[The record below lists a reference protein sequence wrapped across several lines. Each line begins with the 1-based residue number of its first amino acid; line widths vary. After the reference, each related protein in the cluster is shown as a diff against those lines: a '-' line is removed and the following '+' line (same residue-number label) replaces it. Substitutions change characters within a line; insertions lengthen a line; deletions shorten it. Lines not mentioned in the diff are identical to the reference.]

1 MGVGSPET
9 ALQRAGCEG
18 GVDQGAF
25 LLKGC
30 PSLLC
35 VATLP
40 SLSFS
45 GEVLARKGFPASIR
59 RDWRMDQVDLVL
71 MVASVDPCQGV
82 AWFLLLPLCDHPR
95 SSPQF
100 WTDRCLEYQTKSKRT
115 QSGPPDHPTRPCL
128 VPWGWPG
135 GGGEVVGEAQGH
147 PLQSQLWPSCT
158 PGDSREGCH
167 DEACTPSAG
176 ELLLSRISFVITT
189 FFRWG
194 MWWRIGQSW
203 RSWWTQE
210 RCWEHIQVGNN
221 NMNAIAWLRDLVI
234 TWFWG
239 GDGLGNMDL
248 PHGCLSEYFLNI
260 SVGNYPLSLIEWGH
274 WTKLDFS
281 LANTN
286 IVFITV
292 ITLAKRWEQYPC
304 KRFAA
309 AP

>member
-1 MGVGSPET
+1 MGVVPPET

-18 GVDQGAF
+18 GTHQGAF

-100 WTDRCLEYQTKSKRT
+100 WTDRCVEYKTKSKLV
-115 QSGPPDHPTRPCL
+115 SGPPDHPTRPCL
-128 VPWGWPG
+128 VSWGSPG
-135 GGGEVVGEAQGH
+135 GGGEVVGHPQGH

-167 DEACTPSAG
+167 DEACAPSAG
-176 ELLLSRISFVITT
+176 EFLLSRICFVIMT

-194 MWWRIGQSW
+194 MWSRIGQSW
-203 RSWWTQE
+203 RSWSMQE
-210 RCWEHIQVGNN
+210 RC
-221 NMNAIAWLRDLVI
+221 
-234 TWFWG
+234 
-239 GDGLGNMDL
+239 
-248 PHGCLSEYFLNI
+248 
-260 SVGNYPLSLIEWGH
+260 
-274 WTKLDFS
+274 
-281 LANTN
+281 
-286 IVFITV
+286 
-292 ITLAKRWEQYPC
+292 
-304 KRFAA
+304 
-309 AP
+309 